1 MDNQKI
7 EAIFNETFPGLT
19 FYYRDTNLSDE
30 LISNYHVGQIL
41 KARGFT
47 DMSYKGGGLTSN
59 FRYMIA
65 SARGKDLSAFDP
77 NAARFGHIV
86 LTSDAFFKVLDVYQ
100 IGDKTQVL
108 LLNIPEHAVDFFKN
122 ATTNIEE
129 DITNKARQR
138 FEQLVNA
145 EPVEVLQ
152 VPEWALRTRLP
163 VGMSEAG
170 EMFY

>member
-1 MDNQKI
+1 MDNQQLSAFI
-7 EAIFNETFPGLT
+7 NETFPGLT
-19 FYYRDTNLSDE
+19 FFYRDTNLPDD
-30 LISNYHVGQIL
+30 LIAKYQVGQIL

-47 DMSYKGGGLTSN
+47 DMSYKGGGLATN

-65 SARGKDLSAFDP
+65 SAFGKDLSAFDP
-77 NAARFGHIV
+77 TAAQFGLIV
-86 LTSDAFFKVLDVYQ
+86 LTTDAYFKVLDIYK

-108 LLNIPEHAVDFFKN
+108 LLNIPERAVDFFKS
-122 ATTNIEE
+122 ATINIEE
-129 DITNKARQR
+129 DVTSKARKR

-152 VPEWALRTRLP
+152 TPGWTMRTKLP
-163 VGMSEAG
+163 IGMSDTG